1 MMENHSRAHHVK
13 RDTPRNVPSAPS
25 GFTLVELLVVI
36 TIIGILIALLLPAVQ
51 SAREAARR
59 LQCSN
64 NLKQIGLAFH
74 THHSQFGHFPAGGWG
89 HRWLGDPDL
98 GFGAGQPGG
107 WAYNCLP
114 FLEQEALHQMGAGLA
129 WNHANKLKANTERNA
144 VPLPM
149 FNCPSRRRARGYP
162 YVVSTHSPY
171 NGLTSAGD
179 LVAKTD
185 YAANGG
191 SVMTYSVSV
200 SSGGS
205 VTHATTGP
213 PTVEAAK
220 DDNWVNGFQYI
231 ASQANG
237 IVYSGST
244 VSMAHVRDGTSN
256 TYMVGEKYLMP
267 DGYTTGLGGADN
279 ESLIIGDNEDIV
291 RWSISVPWSTNN
303 AYYAPPLQ
311 DRPSLERKRNFGS
324 AHSGAWNVVLCDG
337 SVRAMSYAISPE
349 IHRNLANRMSGQVI
363 DGSGF

>member
-1 MMENHSRAHHVK
+1 MMGNNSQTQRGRAWG
-13 RDTPRNVPSAPS
+13 RCNAPCVQN

-98 GFGAGQPGG
+98 GFGTGQPGG

-129 WNHANKLKANTERNA
+129 WNHPDKLKANTDRNA

-162 YVVSTHSPY
+162 YTVSAHSPY
-171 NGLTSAGD
+171 NGLTAAGD

-200 SSGGS
+200 SSSGS
-205 VTHATTGP
+205 VTLATTGP
-213 PTVEAAK
+213 PSVEAAK
-220 DDNWVNGFQYI
+220 EDIWVNGFQYI
-231 ASQANG
+231 AAQANG

-267 DGYTTGLGGADN
+267 DGYTTGISGDN
-279 ESLIIGDNEDIV
+279 ESLTMGDNEDIV
-291 RWSISVPWSTNN
+291 RWSTSVPWSTNE
-303 AYYAPPLQ
+303 AHYAPPMQ
-311 DRPSLERKRNFGS
+311 DRPGLPLKRNFGS
-324 AHSGAWNVVLCDG
+324 AHSGGWNVVFCDG
-337 SVRAMSYAISPE
+337 SVRTMSYSISPE
-349 IHRNLANRMSGQVI
+349 IHRSLANRMSGKVI
-363 DGSGF
+363 DEAGF

>member
-1 MMENHSRAHHVK
+1 MENHSRAHHVK

-36 TIIGILIALLLPAVQ
+36 TIIGILISLLLPAVQ

-74 THHSQFGHFPAGGWG
+74 THHSQFGHFPTGGWG

-129 WNHANKLKANTERNA
+129 WNDPDKLKANTARNA

-149 FNCPSRRRARGYP
+149 FNCPSRRRAVGYP
-162 YVVSTHSPY
+162 YAVSTHSPY
-171 NGLTSAGD
+171 NGLTSYGD

-191 SVMTYSVSV
+191 SVMTFSIRADSDCNITSYD
-200 SSGGS
+200 
-205 VTHATTGP
+205 TTGP
-213 PTVEAAK
+213 PSVEAAK
-220 DDNWVNGFQYI
+220 DAAWANGFRCI
-231 ASQANG
+231 AAQANG

-279 ESLIIGDNEDIV
+279 ESLLIGDNEDIV
-291 RWSISVPWSTNN
+291 RWSTLMYFRPEDQ
-303 AYYAPPLQ
+303 YYAPPMQ
-311 DRPSLERKRNFGS
+311 DRGGVEGKRSFGS
-324 AHSGAWNVVLCDG
+324 AHSGGWNVVLCDG
-337 SVRAMSYAISPE
+337 SVRTMSYSISPE
-349 IHRNLANRMSGQVI
+349 IHRNLANRMSGRVI
-363 DGSGF
+363 DGAGL